1 MNYLKT
7 YFTLCLIFCLA
18 FVANAQKFG
27 FINSQ
32 LLVDQIPQVK
42 EAKAELETLQQQFEK
57 EAQDKFNNLQTQY
70 QALGRKQDQGEIS
83 PKQLEVEA
91 QQLEAERLK
100 IAKFQQDRTQQ
111 LQEKSETL
119 MNPIREMINDAI
131 QAVAKENGFTY
142 IFDNSTGVILYADEM
157 TDVSDLVR
165 AKLGIAN

>member
-1 MNYLKT
+1 M
-7 YFTLCLIFCLA
+7 
-18 FVANAQKFG
+18 
-27 FINSQ
+27 
-32 LLVDQIPQVK
+32 DQIPQVK

-131 QAVAKENGFTY
+131 RAVAEENGFTY